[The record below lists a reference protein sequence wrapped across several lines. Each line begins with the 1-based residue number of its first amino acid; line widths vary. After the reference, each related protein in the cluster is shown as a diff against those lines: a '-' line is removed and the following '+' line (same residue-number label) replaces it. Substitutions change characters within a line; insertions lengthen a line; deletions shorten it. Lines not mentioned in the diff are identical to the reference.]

1 MADRIEERTI
11 SNSINY
17 GVNRIIERAI
27 SEESK
32 WLINYIKN
40 KFEKEIYPLFNEHAL
55 EREKARGNIIPENW
69 PQNHVK
75 NFWKE
80 ISETF
85 NYEFG
90 KLEWIALTN
99 NTPDG
104 ALYFVQKLCNK
115 YIEKFYSNPKEAINH
130 PISDLYGLVTEIY
143 GKKIEGE
150 RNLESD
156 L

>member
-11 SNSINY
+11 ANSINY
-17 GVNRIIERAI
+17 GINMIIERAT
-27 SEESK
+27 SEESR

-55 EREKARGNIIPENW
+55 EKEKAEGNIILENW

-85 NYEFG
+85 NHEFG
-90 KLEWIALTN
+90 KLEWRALTN

-104 ALYFVQKLCNK
+104 ALDFVHSLCNE

-130 PISDLYGLVTEIY
+130 PISELSNLISEIY
-143 GKKIEGE
+143 GE
-150 RNLESD
+150 
-156 L
+156 